1 MSDDRFYKL
10 YTKVFNFHK
19 KKFNTV
25 DPLTKVN
32 YYIGRLDEEINKE
45 NISEE
50 LKTELINYR
59 KSFECHRDIL
69 VKGFDSLHFL
79 GFLPDP
85 ESLNFIGFGKD

>member
-1 MSDDRFYKL
+1 MKIL
-10 YTKVFNFHK
+10 YFAQLKETIGKDQDVLNFK
-19 KKFNTV
+19 S
-25 DPLTKVN
+25 
-32 YYIGRLDEEINKE
+32 EISIKDLIE
-45 NISEE
+45 QLI
-50 LKTELINYR
+50 LKGEKYR